1 MSILSTTD
9 LSDDSGPALRLAALL
24 ADELETLW
32 RILHVVPEFQ
42 SVDTWSSMFEG
53 EDEISRESL
62 LEKHSTVLHEHLD
75 ELFTGHRHPGHRRL
89 AVTMGRPADQIVSFV
104 EEHDDI
110 ELVVGGTSG
119 HGRFLGPLLGTTS
132 NRLVRESPVPALFVH
147 PELTP
152 KLPERILAPVDR
164 SECSRASLRYAA
176 SLARRLDARLYITHA
191 IVVSPFDGDFEP
203 MANFEPNASVIE
215 KERRQE
221 LLDLLEE
228 LEIADVVDEL
238 HIHRRRPGEAIEE
251 DVESYDIDL
260 VCMGT
265 HARGGVHRFFLG
277 STAERTLR
285 NAPCPILTVREL
297 EPQETARS

>member
-9 LSDDSGPALRLAALL
+9 LSDDAGPAMRMAAML
-24 ADELETLW
+24 ADEFDVLW
-32 RILHVVPEFQ
+32 RVLHVVPEFQ
-42 SVDTWSSMFEG
+42 SVDTWAAMFEG
-53 EDEISRESL
+53 EDEISREKL
-62 LEKHSTVLHEHLD
+62 LSRHSDALREHLD
-75 ELFTGHRHPGHRRL
+75 ELLANRRHPGRRRL
-89 AVTMGRPADQIVSFV
+89 AVTMGRPADQIVRFV
-104 EEHDDI
+104 DEHDDI
-110 ELVVGGTSG
+110 ELVVVGTSG

-164 SECSRASLRYAA
+164 SECSRTSLRYAA
-176 SLARRLDARLYITHA
+176 SLARRLDARLFVTHA
-191 IVVSPFDGDFEP
+191 IVVSPFDDDFEP

-215 KERRQE
+215 KERRQT
-221 LLDLLEE
+221 LVHMIEE
-228 LEIADVVDEL
+228 LGIADLVDEL
-238 HIHRRRPGEAIEE
+238 HVHRRRPGEAIEE
-251 DVESYDIDL
+251 DVDAYDIDL

-297 EPQETARS
+297 EPEESA